1 MEGLEQMTK
10 PAAFIYR
17 GVITIFSYRTAL
29 VLQILSMFISTASFY
44 FLAKLVG
51 FQEENPYL
59 AQYGGNYMVFLII
72 GIIFQS
78 FVAVSQNS
86 FSQTIRNE
94 QYMGTLESLLL
105 SRTPLYQIL
114 TYSSLWTFLFTL
126 INTGVILAIAI
137 MVFDVHLQVNLLA
150 SSTILLLSI
159 VSLAGIGMISA
170 GVIMVTKQGDPIS
183 WFVAIITAF
192 ISGVYYPI
200 EVLPK
205 FLKGLALLLPNTHA
219 LIALRKTLISHYSIW
234 QVKEQILILLV
245 FAFITIPLGIIAFR
259 KGFDRAR
266 REGTLSYY

>member
-1 MEGLEQMTK
+1 MTK
-10 PAAFIYR
+10 PTAFIYR
-17 GVITIFSYRTAL
+17 GIITMFSYRTAM

-51 FQEENPYL
+51 FQENNPYL

-78 FVAVSQNS
+78 FVSVSQSS

-114 TYSSLWTFLFTL
+114 TYSSLWTFIFTV
-126 INTGVILAIAI
+126 INTGVILAIAVV
-137 MVFDVHLQVNLLA
+137 VFKVELNINLLA
-150 SSTILLLSI
+150 STIILFLSI

-183 WFVAIITAF
+183 WFISIISAF
-192 ISGVYYPI
+192 LSGVYYPI

-219 LIALRKTLISHYSIW
+219 LIALRQTLINHYSIW
-234 QVKEQILILLV
+234 QVKDQIIILLV

-266 REGTLSYY
+266 KEGTLSYY

>member
-1 MEGLEQMTK
+1 MTK

-17 GVITIFSYRTAL
+17 GVITMFSYRTAL
-29 VLQILSMFISTASFY
+29 VLQILSMFITTASFY

-51 FQEENPYL
+51 FQANNPYL

-78 FVAVSQNS
+78 FVAVSQSS

-105 SRTPLYQIL
+105 SNTPLHKIL
-114 TYSSLWTFLFTL
+114 SYSSLWTFLFTA

-137 MVFDVHLQVNLLA
+137 IVFKVDLNANYLA
-150 SSTILLLSI
+150 STIVLVLSI

-183 WFVAIITAF
+183 WFVSIVSAF
-192 ISGVYYPI
+192 LSGVYYPI

-205 FLKGLALLLPNTHA
+205 FLKSLALILPNTHA
-219 LIALRKTLISHYSIW
+219 LIALRQSLINNYSVW
-234 QVKEQILILLV
+234 QVKDQILILLL
-245 FAFITIPLGIIAFR
+245 FSFITIPLGIMAFR

-266 REGTLSYY
+266 KEGTLSYY

>member
-1 MEGLEQMTK
+1 MIRS
-10 PAAFIYR
+10 AAFVYR
-17 GVITIFSYRTAL
+17 GAITMFSYRTAL
-29 VLQILSMFISTASFY
+29 VLQILSMFITTASFY

-51 FQEENPYL
+51 FQANNPYL

-78 FVAVSQNS
+78 FVAVSQSS

-105 SRTPLYQIL
+105 SKTPLHQIL
-114 TYSSLWTFLFTL
+114 TYSSLWTFLFTA

-137 MVFDVHLQVNLLA
+137 VVFQVDLNINYLA
-150 SSTILLLSI
+150 AVIILLLSI

-170 GVIMVTKQGDPIS
+170 GVIMVTKQGDPVS
-183 WFVAIITAF
+183 WFVAIVSAF
-192 ISGVYYPI
+192 LSGVYYPI

-219 LIALRKTLISHYSIW
+219 LIALRHTLINHYTVW
-234 QVKEQILILLV
+234 QVKDQIVILLIFSLV
-245 FAFITIPLGIIAFR
+245 TIPLGIISFK

>member
-1 MEGLEQMTK
+1 MTK
-10 PAAFIYR
+10 PTAFIYR
-17 GVITIFSYRTAL
+17 GIITMFSYRTAM

-51 FQEENPYL
+51 FQENNPYL

-78 FVAVSQNS
+78 FVSVSQSS

-114 TYSSLWTFLFTL
+114 TYSSLWTFIFTV
-126 INTGVILAIAI
+126 INTGVILAIAVV
-137 MVFDVHLQVNLLA
+137 VFKVELNINLLA
-150 SSTILLLSI
+150 STIILFLSI

-183 WFVAIITAF
+183 WFISIISAF
-192 ISGVYYPI
+192 LSGVYYPI

-205 FLKGLALLLPNTHA
+205 FLKGLALILPNTHA
-219 LIALRKTLISHYSIW
+219 LIALRQTLINHYSVW
-234 QVKEQILILLV
+234 QVKDQIIILLV

-266 REGTLSYY
+266 KEGTLSYY

>member
-1 MEGLEQMTK
+1 MTK
-10 PAAFIYR
+10 PTAFIYR
-17 GVITIFSYRTAL
+17 GIITMFSYRTAM

-51 FQEENPYL
+51 FQENNPYL

-78 FVAVSQNS
+78 FVSVSQSS

-114 TYSSLWTFLFTL
+114 TYSSLWTFIFTV
-126 INTGVILAIAI
+126 INTGVILAIAVV
-137 MVFDVHLQVNLLA
+137 VFKVELNINLLA
-150 SSTILLLSI
+150 STIILLLSI

-183 WFVAIITAF
+183 WFISIISAF
-192 ISGVYYPI
+192 LSGVYYPI

-205 FLKGLALLLPNTHA
+205 FLKGLALILPNTN
-219 LIALRKTLISHYSIW
+219 
-234 QVKEQILILLV
+234 
-245 FAFITIPLGIIAFR
+245 
-259 KGFDRAR
+259 
-266 REGTLSYY
+266 

>member
-1 MEGLEQMTK
+1 MTK

-17 GVITIFSYRTAL
+17 GVITMFSYRTAL
-29 VLQILSMFISTASFY
+29 VLQILSMFITTASFY

-51 FQEENPYL
+51 FQANNPYL

-78 FVAVSQNS
+78 FVAVSQSS

-105 SRTPLYQIL
+105 SNTPLHKIL
-114 TYSSLWTFLFTL
+114 SYSSLWTFLFTA
-126 INTGVILAIAI
+126 INTG
-137 MVFDVHLQVNLLA
+137 NYLA
-150 SSTILLLSI
+150 STIVLVLSI

-183 WFVAIITAF
+183 WFVSIVSAF
-192 ISGVYYPI
+192 LSGVYYPI

-205 FLKGLALLLPNTHA
+205 FLKSLALILPNTHA
-219 LIALRKTLISHYSIW
+219 LIALRQSLINNYSVW
-234 QVKEQILILLV
+234 QVKDQILILLL
-245 FAFITIPLGIIAFR
+245 FSFITIPLGIMAFR

-266 REGTLSYY
+266 KEGTLSYY

>member
-1 MEGLEQMTK
+1 MNK

-17 GVITIFSYRTAL
+17 GVITMFSYRTAL

-51 FQEENPYL
+51 FQGNNPYL

-78 FVAVSQNS
+78 FVAVSQSS
-86 FSQTIRNE
+86 FSQSIRNE

-114 TYSSLWTFLFTL
+114 TYSSLWTFLFTV
-126 INTGVILAIAI
+126 INTAVILAIAI
-137 MVFDVHLQVNLLA
+137 IVFKVDLNANYLA
-150 SSTILLLSI
+150 ASVILFLSI

-183 WFVAIITAF
+183 WFVSIISAF
-192 ISGVYYPI
+192 LSGVYYPI

-205 FLKGLALLLPNTHA
+205 FLKGLAQILPNTHA
-219 LIALRKTLISHYSIW
+219 LIALRHTLINNYSIW
-234 QVKEQILILLV
+234 QVKEQIFILLL
-245 FAFITIPLGIIAFR
+245 FSFITVPLGIIAFK

-266 REGTLSYY
+266 KEGTLSYY